1 MILMTKKEAERQL
14 KKQLTNQEY
23 NKYIYD
29 LNFKNKKETHKKV
42 QIKTVKASLK
52 FDDAKDEFLQVNN
65 LDSKSYE
72 SKNYEYA
79 LNFDNNFLC
88 FDKPDIETSFCFGY
102 GLNGVSSQE
111 DYEGAREQEKNMET
125 NQQAFINANLEDLNK
140 SIKDLQD
147 FIDNFFDNKNTCFS
161 SRYNKIFICKN
172 SYNHLA
178 FLAWS
183 WDYDNIRDKEMII
196 REATKEDLL
205 LIIEV
210 YKQQIENFKKRL
222 NTYLKRYGL
231 SKLRT
236 WTYLVD

>member
-14 KKQLTNQEY
+14 NKQLTNQEY
-23 NKYIYD
+23 NKFIYD
-29 LNFKNKKETHKKV
+29 LNFKNKKETQKKV
-42 QIKTVKASLK
+42 QTKTLKTPLK
-52 FDDAKDEFLQVNN
+52 FNDVKTEFLQVNN
-65 LDSKSYE
+65 FDAKSYE
-72 SKNYEYA
+72 AKCYEYA
-79 LNFDNNFLC
+79 LKFDNNFLC
-88 FDKPDIETSFCFGY
+88 FKKPDIKTRFCFGY

-111 DYEGAREQEKNMET
+111 DYEGASEQEHNMNT

-140 SIKDLQD
+140 SIKNLQE

-161 SRYNKIFICKN
+161 ARYNKIFICKN

-178 FLAWS
+178 YLAWS
-183 WDYDNIRDKEMII
+183 WDYDNIRNKDDII
-196 REATKEDLL
+196 KEATKEDLL

-231 SKLRT
+231 SKLTT

>member
-23 NKYIYD
+23 SKYIYD

-42 QIKTVKASLK
+42 QIKTVKAPLK
-52 FDDAKDEFLQVNN
+52 FNDAKNEFLQVNN
-65 LDSKSYE
+65 LDAKSYE
-72 SKNYEYA
+72 AKCYEYA
-79 LNFDNNFLC
+79 LKFDNNFLC
-88 FDKPDIETSFCFGY
+88 FRKPDIKTSFCFGY
-102 GLNGVSSQE
+102 GLNSVSTQE
-111 DYEGAREQEKNMET
+111 DYEGARNQERNMET
-125 NQQAFINANLEDLNK
+125 NKQTFINANLAGLDE
-140 SIKDLQD
+140 SIKDIET
-147 FIDNFFDNKNTCFS
+147 FINRFFDKKETCFS
-161 SRYNKIFICKN
+161 CQYNKIFICKN
-172 SYNHLA
+172 SYEHKAYLT
-178 FLAWS
+178 WS
-183 WDYDNIRDKEMII
+183 WDYENIRNKEMII
-196 REATKEDLL
+196 REATKGDLL